1 MGTIN
6 EVGFLLSDSGRL
18 SRISH
23 LDTGHTVCLDG
34 PHGRNLELWNY
45 ETVIFPAKGMGIA
58 GVLSSALA
66 LIDRRNQD
74 IALKKNAQS
83 ADRLFWDL
91 TRKVAIVWML
101 ESNDQQNWAAPL
113 LKILKG
119 LEQDQ
124 V

>member
-1 MGTIN
+1 
-6 EVGFLLSDSGRL
+6 
-18 SRISH
+18 
-23 LDTGHTVCLDG
+23 
-34 PHGRNLELWNY
+34 
-45 ETVIFPAKGMGIA
+45 MGIA

-74 IALKKNAQS
+74 ITVKKNAQS
-83 ADRLFWDL
+83 ADRLFRDL

-113 LKILKG
+113 LNILKG
-119 LEQDQ
+119 LDQDQ